1 MTADKYIAAIEIS
14 SSKIIGAIGRLSADG
29 RLNIIAIEKD
39 KIIEYVRYGIIQNIE
54 ETNTALC
61 RIIDRLEQRA
71 SLNKRRISAVYVGLS
86 GRSLRNVGT
95 RASVVSSGTGR

>member
-54 ETNTALC
+54 ETNKLPIEIKRENISTPYILYII
-61 RIIDRLEQRA
+61 RIKDIMPFCYCYR
-71 SLNKRRISAVYVGLS
+71 
-86 GRSLRNVGT
+86 
-95 RASVVSSGTGR
+95 